1 VAAPGVGAQMSR
13 RGDDRADV
21 ATVSLPSDSEIV
33 ITRIFRAPRPAVF
46 DAWTRA
52 EHVAQWWD
60 PSGQPLAVCEIDL
73 RPGGAFRFVPRGPEG
88 STRTFT
94 GRYREIVPHSRL
106 VFASPSASG
115 AESIGRLV
123 FDEHDHLRARGRG
136 GTTTLTLTIA
146 CASREDRDFL
156 LRMRVDAGTVQTLDN
171 LERHLAAS
179 GSREE
184 ESRWT

>member
-1 VAAPGVGAQMSR
+1 MAAPDEGAPKSN
-13 RGDDRADV
+13 GGADV
-21 ATVSLPSDSEIV
+21 ATVSLPSDREIV
-33 ITRIFRAPRPAVF
+33 ITRVFRAPRPVVF

-60 PSGQPLAVCEIDL
+60 PGGQPLAVCEIDL
-73 RPGGAFRFVPRGPEG
+73 RPGGVFRFVPRGPEG

-94 GRYREIVPHSRL
+94 GRYREIVPHCRL

-123 FDEHDHLRARGRG
+123 FDEHD

-156 LRMRVDAGTVQTLDN
+156 LRMRVDAGTLRTLDN
-171 LERHLAAS
+171 LERHLAA
-179 GSREE
+179 
-184 ESRWT
+184 